1 MHNNSILDSLTL
13 EEREEVIRFE
23 KNLENEIDSSIK
35 DIVKLLESILS
46 LSNEDVGVIREQR
59 DA

>member
-1 MHNNSILDSLTL
+1 LHNNSILDSLTL